1 MRRPQLRVSSNSVAR
16 CSAARAAKV
25 APPVGA
31 LIPRAIRSEFIR
43 EIAPQRPRACAARKS
58 RKGFFSRPRSLHSQQ
73 LLGRSAVTDR
83 DVVPVLISECE
94 LRSSGARV
102 HVGLFIESINESACP
117 LQRHVEIID
126 TEKQQE
132 AIARLRVIGTTQRRV
147 LIGTPLVQTEQNRSI
162 RVENLT
168 PVIMAGCRLWQAK

>member
-1 MRRPQLRVSSNSVAR
+1 
-16 CSAARAAKV
+16 
-25 APPVGA
+25 
-31 LIPRAIRSEFIR
+31 
-43 EIAPQRPRACAARKS
+43 
-58 RKGFFSRPRSLHSQQ
+58 
-73 LLGRSAVTDR
+73 LLGRSEGTDR

-94 LRSSGARV
+94 LRGSGARV

-147 LIGTPLVQTEQNRSI
+147 LMGTPLVQTEQNRSI